1 MITLHGMATK
11 GGKGHKAQKAQPPK
25 WKGDEVEDAA
35 EGEAERAAERAE
47 GHTPLTLDEAVE
59 RASDDEA
66 VGPPPTPSRDALS
79 PEEKFAEVAEEHQ
92 ERLAAGDRGRGK
104 I

>member
-1 MITLHGMATK
+1 MATK
-11 GGKGHKAQKAQPPK
+11 RDKKVPVR

-35 EGEAERAAERAE
+35 EGEAERGAERAE
-47 GHTPLTLDEAVE
+47 GHTPIRTADAAE
-59 RASDDEA
+59 RASDDDA
-66 VGPPPTPSRDALS
+66 VGTLPRPGRDALS
-79 PEEKFAEVAEEHQ
+79 PEEKIAEVAEEHQ

>member
-1 MITLHGMATK
+1 MTTLHGMATK
-11 GGKGHKAQKAQPPK
+11 GGKGHKRDKVQPPK

-35 EGEAERAAERAE
+35 EGVAESAAERAE
-47 GHTPLTLDEAVE
+47 GHTPITVEEAVE
-59 RASDDEA
+59 RASEDEA
-66 VGPPPTPSRDALS
+66 IDAPPAAARDALS
-79 PEEKFAEVAEEHQ
+79 PEEKIAEVAEEHQ